1 MFTSK
6 MNIFIDMLQ
15 MIADETSEWQL
26 SDKLCYIYKL
36 YTIFI
41 ELKFPFMSML
51 PNDYKS

>member
-1 MFTSK
+1 MKPLNGNFQI
-6 MNIFIDMLQ
+6 NY
-15 MIADETSEWQL
+15 A
-26 SDKLCYIYKL
+26 IYKL